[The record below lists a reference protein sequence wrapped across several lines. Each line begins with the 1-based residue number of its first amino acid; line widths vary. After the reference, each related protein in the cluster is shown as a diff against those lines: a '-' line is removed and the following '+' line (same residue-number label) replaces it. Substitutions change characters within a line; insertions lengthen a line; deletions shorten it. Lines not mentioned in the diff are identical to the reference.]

1 MITKFHHSKDILK
14 EDTLTVNQTN
24 ISFDDLYS
32 SLWVKMLNRVCRKY
46 TIDNDKAQDYCQNG
60 FIKVYNNIHKYVGKG
75 SLEGWVSRVI
85 SNSILDELRGGRV
98 EITDGGL
105 EGFDLTSIKMVEN
118 IYEEPEYSMSET
130 LRLVQYLPSSQK
142 KSIKMY
148 YLDGLQHKEISKILG
163 ISVGTSKS
171 NLSKAKKAL
180 KRYLVDGVPQN
191 SLKKKYK

>member
-1 MITKFHHSKDILK
+1 
-14 EDTLTVNQTN
+14 
-24 ISFDDLYS
+24 
-32 SLWVKMLNRVCRKY
+32 
-46 TIDNDKAQDYCQNG
+46 
-60 FIKVYNNIHKYVGKG
+60 
-75 SLEGWVSRVI
+75 VSRVI
-85 SNSILDELRGGRV
+85 SNSILDEVRGNRV

-105 EGFDLTSIKMVEN
+105 EGFDLTRIKMVEN

-191 SLKKKYK
+191 SLKNKYK